1 MTKGWPNSIDS
12 RIASLPFVTRRLS
25 VQGNSISITTRR
37 HSIGHTVPFTFNS
50 PMRLRDASQ
59 TIVPPIIA
67 HLYANTC
74 SSHMRISSVPFREY
88 LCKPLT
94 WTNLISSRFVNNT
107 TFEFYPCFER
117 FGYNSH
123 WWRFVS
129 FPLFFHTEKEIYI
142 LLENCRKFLTTK
154 GTREGISVYKNYL
167 SKSLFLEI
175 SRKEERKV
183 DPFVAFIESFLNA
196 SVNSRYNRRRKGPPY
211 TNTRIST
218 RVILIALCAH
228 NG

>member
-12 RIASLPFVTRRLS
+12 WIASLPFVTRRLS

-50 PMRLRDASQ
+50 PMRLRDASHCSIDYS
-59 TIVPPIIA
+59 TFIRKHVLVP
-67 HLYANTC
+67 YADIFC
-74 SSHMRISSVPFREY
+74 LIPCIS
-88 LCKPLT
+88 LT
-94 WTNLISSRFVNNT
+94 RTNLISSRFVNNT
-107 TFEFYPCFER
+107 TFEFYPRFER

-123 WWRFVS
+123 WWPQFRFLPFI
-129 FPLFFHTEKEIYI
+129 FPYRKRNIYSP
-142 LLENCRKFLTTK
+142 RKLPK
-154 GTREGISVYKNYL
+154 ISHDERYARRYIKII
-167 SKSLFLEI
+167 F
-175 SRKEERKV
+175 RKV
-183 DPFVAFIESFLNA
+183 FFSKYREKKKERWIHSSHFESFLNA

>member
-1 MTKGWPNSIDS
+1 MTKLHRFPNCISS
-12 RIASLPFVTRRLS
+12 FVTRRLS

-67 HLYANTC
+67 HLYANMC

-88 LCKPLT
+88 LCIPLT

-107 TFEFYPCFER
+107 SFEFYPCFER

-123 WWRFVS
+123 WWPQFRFLPFI
-129 FPLFFHTEKEIYI
+129 FPYRKRNIYSPRKLPKISHDERYARRYIKIIFRKVFFSKYREKKKERWIH
-142 LLENCRKFLTTK
+142 
-154 GTREGISVYKNYL
+154 SSHL
-167 SKSLFLEI
+167 SK
-175 SRKEERKV
+175 
-183 DPFVAFIESFLNA
+183 AF
-196 SVNSRYNRRRKGPPY
+196 
-211 TNTRIST
+211 
-218 RVILIALCAH
+218 
-228 NG
+228 

>member
-67 HLYANTC
+67 HLYANMC

-88 LCKPLT
+88 LCIPLT

-107 TFEFYPCFER
+107 TFEFYPRFER

-123 WWRFVS
+123 WWPQFRFLPFIFPYRKRNIYSPRKLPKIFRKVREKVS
-129 FPLFFHTEKEIYI
+129 PFAYIKIIFRKVFFSKYREKKKERWIH
-142 LLENCRKFLTTK
+142 
-154 GTREGISVYKNYL
+154 SWHL
-167 SKSLFLEI
+167 SK
-175 SRKEERKV
+175 
-183 DPFVAFIESFLNA
+183 AF
-196 SVNSRYNRRRKGPPY
+196 
-211 TNTRIST
+211 
-218 RVILIALCAH
+218 
-228 NG
+228 

>member
-25 VQGNSISITTRR
+25 VQGNSISIITRR
-37 HSIGHTVPFTFNS
+37 HSIGHTIPFTFNS

-88 LCKPLT
+88 LCIPLT

-107 TFEFYPCFER
+107 TFEFYPRFER

-123 WWRFVS
+123 WWPQFRFLPFI
-129 FPLFFHTEKEIYI
+129 FPYRKRNIYSPRKLPKISHDERYARRYIKIIFRKVFFSKYREKKKERWIH
-142 LLENCRKFLTTK
+142 
-154 GTREGISVYKNYL
+154 SSHL
-167 SKSLFLEI
+167 SK
-175 SRKEERKV
+175 
-183 DPFVAFIESFLNA
+183 AF
-196 SVNSRYNRRRKGPPY
+196 
-211 TNTRIST
+211 
-218 RVILIALCAH
+218 
-228 NG
+228 